1 MSGGH
6 YNSGMKI
13 TRRQLL
19 LSAAAGSA
27 VVSATPFAPAQ
38 EAAPPDW
45 LAAARQ
51 TIRRNAELLAAVDV
65 PPGTEP
71 AFVFRP

>member
-1 MSGGH
+1 
-6 YNSGMKI
+6 MKI

-19 LSAAAGSA
+19 VSAAAGG
-27 VVSATPFAPAQ
+27 VVSSVVAPPAPAQ
-38 EAAPPDW
+38 EAAPQDW
-45 LAAARQ
+45 LVVARQ